1 MFARLRLAHYVGA
14 ASRLRITLPGAAS
27 RGTCEATPDPDAQAR
42 LWFPAVK
49 AVQIEEFGGPEKLQ
63 LVDLEDPQPG
73 EGMVVVDVAR
83 SGINFAD
90 THATRNDYLA
100 EQSLPLI
107 PGAEVSGRTADG
119 RRVAALLGNGGY
131 AEKVAVPE
139 ALLIPLPDEV
149 SDDQAAAM
157 LLQGLTAMALVQR
170 CARVEAGETLVV
182 EAAAGGTGSMAVQVG
197 KRAGAKVIGLAS
209 SEEKRALVERLGADV
224 TVDSRAENLGEAIRE
239 ANGGNRVD
247 AVLHMSG
254 GDAFDEELG
263 ILAPLGRMVV
273 FGIASREQR
282 EISTAALLRGSKSVI
297 GFWLVHL
304 LARQDLAVAMIG
316 ELVAAVAAGELEVTV
331 GGVYPLSEAARAHE
345 DLIARRTSGKLL
357 LDPSQ

>member
-1 MFARLRLAHYVGA
+1 M
-14 ASRLRITLPGAAS
+14 
-27 RGTCEATPDPDAQAR
+27 
-42 LWFPAVK
+42 K
-49 AVQIEEFGGPEKLQ
+49 AIQIEEFGGPEVLRHVE
-63 LVDLEDPQPG
+63 VDDPRPE
-73 EGMVVVDVAR
+73 EGTVVVEVAR

-119 RRVAALLGNGGY
+119 RRVVALLGSGGY
-131 AEKVAVPE
+131 AERVAVPE
-139 ALLIPLPDEV
+139 ALLVPVPDEV
-149 SDDQAAAM
+149 DDDAAAAL

-182 EAAAGGTGSMAVQVG
+182 EAAAGGTGLLAVQLG

-209 SEEKRALVERLGADV
+209 SEEKRALVEKLGADA
-224 TVDSRAENLGEAIRE
+224 TVDSRSEDLGAAIRE
-239 ANGGNRVD
+239 ANGGERVD

-254 GDAFDEELG
+254 GKAFDEELG
-263 ILAPLGRMVV
+263 VLAPLGRMVV

-282 EISTAALLRGSKSVI
+282 DVSTAALLRGSKSVI
-297 GFWLVHL
+297 GFWLLHL
-304 LARQDLAVAMIG
+304 LARREQVAPMIG
-316 ELVAAVAAGELEVTV
+316 ELLGIAASGELEVTV

-345 DLIARRTSGKLL
+345 DLIGRRTMGKLL
-357 LDPSQ
+357 LDPTSVTASSAAASGAVK